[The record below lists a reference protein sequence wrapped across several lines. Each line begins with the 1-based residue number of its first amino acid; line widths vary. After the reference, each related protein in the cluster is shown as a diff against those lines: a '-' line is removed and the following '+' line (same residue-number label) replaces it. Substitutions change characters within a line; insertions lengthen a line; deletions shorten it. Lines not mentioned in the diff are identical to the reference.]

1 MAKSTRRQWLK
12 GSLALGGVVAFGAS
26 YHAVARKTLAGLVDG
41 SAGKL
46 TLDPISG
53 NALPT
58 EGRVGPQWQANL
70 QQAVSMTQCF
80 GCWTLCGLRVR
91 VDTQQNK
98 ILRIA
103 GNPYHPLSHDHHF
116 PYQLPVGEALQRLGG
131 EQGMTGRSTA
141 CARGA
146 TLLEGVDSPY
156 RITEPMKR
164 AGPRGSGKWQRIS
177 FEQLV
182 AEVTEGGDLFGEGPV
197 EGLRA

>member
-58 EGRVGPQWQANL
+58 EGRVGPQWQANP

-103 GNPYHPLSHDHHF
+103 GNP
-116 PYQLPVGEALQRLGG
+116 
-131 EQGMTGRSTA
+131 
-141 CARGA
+141 
-146 TLLEGVDSPY
+146 
-156 RITEPMKR
+156 
-164 AGPRGSGKWQRIS
+164 
-177 FEQLV
+177 
-182 AEVTEGGDLFGEGPV
+182 
-197 EGLRA
+197 